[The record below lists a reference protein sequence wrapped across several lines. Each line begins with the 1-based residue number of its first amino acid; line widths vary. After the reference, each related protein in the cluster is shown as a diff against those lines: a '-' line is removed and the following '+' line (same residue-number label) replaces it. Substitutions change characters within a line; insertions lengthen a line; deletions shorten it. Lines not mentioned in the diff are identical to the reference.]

1 MEQED
6 PKLKDAILS
15 TLAEMQRDEFQE
27 SRDSGRGNI
36 NLSITQNSPTPEEI
50 QSIRTDH
57 KVEKDLFFQKN
68 GFGAE
73 KKVTESEIEYL
84 TSVRQRVLVLFEGL
98 KSEESDHLEAK
109 LNLTLSFME
118 TLIQSIDDRIK
129 GA

>member
-27 SRDSGRGNI
+27 NRDSGKGNI
-36 NLSITQNSPTPEEI
+36 NLSITQSSPTPEEI

-57 KVEKDLFFQKN
+57 KVEKDLFFHKSN
-68 GFGAE
+68 LGIE
-73 KKVTESEIEYL
+73 KRVTESEIEYL

-98 KSEESDHLEAK
+98 KSEETDNLE
-109 LNLTLSFME
+109 
-118 TLIQSIDDRIK
+118 D
-129 GA
+129 